1 VFVVDLDLMEADGL
15 GVPED
20 ATDADGVSLISS
32 SCIRLDVGRVLIGMM
47 VVAAAEVVVAQHV
60 AVVVKS
66 LF

>member
-1 VFVVDLDLMEADGL
+1 MGVVDLDLMEADGL

-47 VVAAAEVVVAQHV
+47 VVAAAEVVV
-60 AVVVKS
+60 
-66 LF
+66 

>member
-1 VFVVDLDLMEADGL
+1 LDLMEADGL